1 MIDCHTRTSHRSDH
15 PPAEMAGFRK
25 DPRGFVASSLMR
37 AILCGVFTLL
47 AVLASG
53 APLAAQQAQ
62 ADSVDLEELQDR
74 IEALTRELEAM
85 RLGADVV
92 APADT
97 SVLGFGPAAS
107 KVYGVSQGVS
117 IGGYG
122 EIVYENFA
130 EEREDGTPSGAT
142 DQLDAL
148 RGIVYVGYKFNDR
161 LLFNSEI
168 EWEHASTGQAGSV
181 SLEFAY
187 IDYRLSDNF
196 GLRGGLL
203 LSPMGFVNEL
213 HEPPIFLGSNRP
225 VVENR
230 IIPTTWR
237 ENGLG
242 FFGQA
247 GDFDYRVYLMN
258 SLDAV
263 GGGSSNASGF
273 SSSGLRGGR
282 QKGSKALAEDF
293 SVVGRVDYVG
303 TLGLTVGTSLYYG
316 AQGHE
321 RDIPGGG
328 VLDANTTI
336 WEGHAEYRAQ
346 GLSLRALYALAT
358 VDEVAA
364 LNALKG
370 LTGNSSIGEKL
381 QGGYLE
387 AGYDVLTTASTSHQL
402 IPFVRYEWLDSQ
414 AEVPTG
420 FSANPANDDSV
431 VTLGFSWKPIPN
443 VVGKVDYEIHQDE
456 AETGVD
462 QLNVALGYLF

>member
-1 MIDCHTRTSHRSDH
+1 MIESLFRS
-15 PPAEMAGFRK
+15 AG
-25 DPRGFVASSLMR
+25 PRR
-37 AILCGVFTLL
+37 GVWS
-47 AVLASG
+47 AVLAFLLLL
-53 APLAAQQAQ
+53 APAPRLSAQQAE
-62 ADSVDLEELQDR
+62 ADSVDLEELEER

-85 RLGADVV
+85 RLGGDVV
-92 APADT
+92 SQADT

-117 IGGYG
+117 LGGYG
-122 EIVYENFA
+122 EVVYENFSD
-130 EEREDGTPSGAT
+130 EQEDGTPSGAT

-168 EWEHASTGQAGSV
+168 EWEHGSTGQAGSV

-187 IDYRLSDNF
+187 IDYLLSDAF

-213 HEPPIFLGSNRP
+213 HEPPIFLGANRP
-225 VVENR
+225 VVESR

-237 ENGLG
+237 ENGIGL
-242 FFGQA
+242 FGQS
-247 GDFDYRVYLMN
+247 GDFDYRVYVMN

-293 SVVGRVDYVG
+293 SVVGRLDYVG
-303 TLGLTVGTSLYYG
+303 TLGLTVGTSLYVG
-316 AQGHE
+316 AQGHG
-321 RDIPGGG
+321 RDLPGGG
-328 VLDANTTI
+328 ELDAGTTI

-346 GLSLRALYALAT
+346 GLSLRGLYALAT

-364 LNALKG
+364 LNELKG
-370 LTGNSSIGEKL
+370 IDPLVNPSASIGERL

-387 AGYDVLTTASTSHQL
+387 AGYDVLTTAATSHQL
-402 IPFVRYEWLDSQ
+402 IPFVRYEWLNTQ
-414 AEVPTG
+414 EEVPTG
-420 FSANPANDDSV
+420 FSADPANDDTFL
-431 VTLGFSWKPIPN
+431 TLGFSWKPIPQ
-443 VVGKVDYEIHQDE
+443 VVGKVDYQIHENE
-456 AETGVD
+456 AETGVN
-462 QLNVALGYLF
+462 QFNVALGYLF

>member
-1 MIDCHTRTSHRSDH
+1 MIQKLTHRSGR
-15 PPAEMAGFRK
+15 AAAGVLF
-25 DPRGFVASSLMR
+25 AL
-37 AILCGVFTLL
+37 LLTLGL
-47 AVLASG
+47 A
-53 APLAAQQAQ
+53 APVSAQQAE
-62 ADSVDLEELQDR
+62 ADSVDLEEIQEQ

-122 EIVYENFA
+122 EVVYENFSD
-130 EEREDGTPSGAT
+130 EREDGTPSGAS

-168 EWEHASTGQAGSV
+168 EWEHGSTGQAGSV

-187 IDYRLSDNF
+187 IDYRLTDSF

-225 VVENR
+225 VVESR

-242 FFGQA
+242 VFGQA

-263 GGGSSNASGF
+263 GGPTSTSNASGF
-273 SSSGLRGGR
+273 SAAGLRGGR

-293 SVVGRVDYVG
+293 SIVGRVDYVG

-316 AQGHE
+316 PQGHE

-328 VLDANTTI
+328 VLEANTTL

-358 VDEVAA
+358 VDEAAA
-364 LNALKG
+364 LNAVKG
-370 LTGNSSIGEKL
+370 LAGSSSVGEKL

-387 AGYDVLTTASTSHQL
+387 AGYDVLTTAATSHQL
-402 IPFVRYEWLDSQ
+402 IPFVRYEWLDTQ

-420 FSANPANDDSV
+420 FSANPANDDTI
-431 VTLGFSWKPIPN
+431 VTLGFSWKPIPQ

-462 QLNVALGYLF
+462 QFNVAIGYLF